1 VYTLALV
8 GVFIGVSLAWD
19 DAFAVPALVALVAS
33 FVLYPVA
40 VVWWGAAV
48 LNWWRRPPSSTDEVR
63 RSLTSALWLSW
74 TSLLVLL
81 PATFTWVWLDR
92 VDWFVF

>member
-1 VYTLALV
+1 VLV
-8 GVFIGVSLAWD
+8 GVFIGVSLGWD
-19 DAFAVPALVALVAS
+19 AAFAVLATLALVAS

-40 VVWWGAAV
+40 VVWWGV
-48 LNWWRRPPSSTDEVR
+48 DMLRWWRRPPTSPDEVR
-63 RSLTSALWLSW
+63 RSLTSALRLSW

-81 PATFTWVWLDR
+81 PATFAWVWLDR